1 VLIYF
6 RHKIINSAFM
16 QEKKQY
22 VIRYISPNLINKI
35 PEHLSKKVRA
45 CTLQIPVLLAKYQ
58 IILI

>member
-1 VLIYF
+1 
-6 RHKIINSAFM
+6 M